1 MPRINPEEK
10 KAKLKEKLARIE
22 AELEQANAQARVA
35 QKQQEIRAQILA
47 GRIAVRHMEAFP
59 NDPWSKKFSHM
70 LDIVIHGKDRALFPV
85 LDSQSQGVTDVS
97 GSEMVHSPSDR

>member
-1 MPRINPEEK
+1 MPRFPRGEEETK
-10 KAKLKEKLARIE
+10 RKEL
-22 AELEQANAQARVA
+22 
-35 QKQQEIRAQILA
+35 LA

-59 NDPWSKKFSHM
+59 HDPWSKKFSHM

-85 LDSQSQGVTDVS
+85 LDSQSQGATDVS